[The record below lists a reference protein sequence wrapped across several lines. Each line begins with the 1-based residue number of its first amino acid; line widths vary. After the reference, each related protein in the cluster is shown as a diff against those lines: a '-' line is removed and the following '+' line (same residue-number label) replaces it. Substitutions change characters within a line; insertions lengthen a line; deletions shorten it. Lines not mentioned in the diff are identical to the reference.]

1 MDYRDSGVFTR
12 ALFPLVVLFVMVLL
26 GLLACD
32 NASQKGVPIGDH
44 GGLEQLAAAYRKVL
58 QAYPVAPASMPPE
71 DKKEFVERVFTAAG
85 YQYSATLKAFARHGI
100 DGTNQD
106 HRDLV
111 DLLFLPHKGLT
122 DAELPRLYPADELA
136 AVRSLQAGL
145 R

>member
-1 MDYRDSGVFTR
+1 MNNRDSGVFTR
-12 ALFPLVVLFVMVLL
+12 ALFPLMVLF

-32 NASQKGVPIGDH
+32 NTSQKVVPIGDH

-58 QAYPVAPASMPPE
+58 QEYPVAPASMQPE
-71 DKKEFVERVFTAAG
+71 GKKKFVERVFAAAG
-85 YQYSATLKAFARHGI
+85 YQYSATLKAFARQGI

-106 HRDLV
+106 HRDLA
-111 DLLFLPHKGLT
+111 DLLFLPHKGMA
-122 DAELPRLYPADELA
+122 DAELPRLYTADELA